1 MYAYFSNSIE
11 EALNLLVLTNSQ
23 RSLPAPPTLPKY
35 HSPDDMIMLEDES
48 GRVQLVGNIL
58 QRTIDT
64 SGATPSAGG
73 WENLLVT
80 GVIMAA
86 LGHETASGEFEVM
99 DYCFAGMAP
108 MMVKSIYAAE
118 DNMNIDGNSL
128 HCVNSC
134 WHKAD
139 FAVTL
144 SLVIN

>member
-1 MYAYFSNSIE
+1 MYVYFSNSIE

-58 QRTIDT
+58 QRTIDA
-64 SGATPSAGG
+64 SGGTPSAGG

-118 DNMNIDGNSL
+118 DNMDIDGNSL
-128 HCVNSC
+128 HYVNSC

-144 SLVIN
+144 SLVTN